1 MINDKKFKTTR
12 TAMNY
17 TQKELA
23 KGITTQGTI
32 SRMEKNAF
40 EPSREIL
47 TALAAR
53 LSVDMND
60 LIVPGKRDQIMIL
73 LEKADTLYKN
83 YHYQEVLDLLNT
95 FTSDEFIS
103 ANVEQHYTFLITASQ
118 VWMNHDFSEGIF
130 GFNTMLQKDD
140 FSIYTV
146 LATMELGVVY
156 VLQKNKKRA
165 EYYVAQVPELLERLS
180 ADTKRSNP
188 YWYAIIVENLARYYL
203 RTNRIQ
209 KSKEYAEQLIHFLN
223 EINSSYNLE
232 SAYLTLSS
240 ATSELEGNTQK
251 MKRQLATSWA
261 LALNAGNSD
270 VLKEATKYMKEF
282 NISTFD

>member
-1 MINDKKFKTTR
+1 MINAKKFKTTR
-12 TAMNY
+12 TAMKY

-32 SRMEKNAF
+32 SRMEKNSF

-270 VLKEATKYMKEF
+270 VLKEATKHMKEF